1 MTKFVTFLVS
11 ASVCL
16 IAFSCTDEM
25 DEFQRTEIKTRELQ
39 SYLDEIG
46 KFPFENIIPETE
58 TELSRTDEPARYMR
72 NPDVNTGSGG
82 WGYYILSHRSKN
94 KQSKT
99 IIDNIPP
106 ADVAGVIWPGALVQ
120 GRSVRDGKPALIPI
134 YDKRKPGRISLN
146 VVSGD
151 SICFWRDIDTFS
163 ASDVTQTM
171 NDILAPYTAGFPAN
185 TNFSHHIVHSKEEM
199 AYYLNMDT
207 GTFDATTKGDFSGIG
222 WEKQTSKVMVKL
234 RQTFFTMVYDQPNLR
249 DVFTNDITVEELQRY
264 SGSDNP
270 VAYVSSVSYG
280 RYFILL
286 YESDCTESLLNAAVG
301 DAYEEP
307 QTRATE
313 PVSAL
318 ARNVFS
324 RVKVVMTQIGG
335 NPEQGLAAITGDPE
349 KIREFIVKGAV
360 FSRDNVGEIMDYRVN
375 YLCNNQT
382 LPVYRHMDTTYDVVE
397 YFEEPK
403 INDVTITIRSI
414 RNLPL
419 VQTGGNGHVSKKSH
433 FTCYPLRVTVYD
445 ERNNA
450 VKRLPEFDPGLS
462 IITSCGVRTQRYY
475 NHAFNLGVLGEN
487 TKYKIVME
495 SSVFFYNR
503 RTWSKNDKNSRSTW
517 ESRTYPLRVE
527 FRYNVQ
533 TQRWEARYGS
543 ASTPAAFG
551 DISLYDNLCWCNL
564 QFHIDFDFCA
574 NHIYY

>member
-163 ASDVTQTM
+163 ASDVTQAM

-207 GTFDATTKGDFSGIG
+207 GTFDATTKGVFSGIG
-222 WEKQTSKVMVKL
+222 WEKQTSKVMRL
-234 RQTFFTMVYDQPNLR
+234 
-249 DVFTNDITVEELQRY
+249 
-264 SGSDNP
+264 
-270 VAYVSSVSYG
+270 SSRWSTINRIFGMYLPT
-280 RYFILL
+280 I
-286 YESDCTESLLNAAVG
+286 SLLKNCNDTAG
-301 DAYEEP
+301 
-307 QTRATE
+307 
-313 PVSAL
+313 
-318 ARNVFS
+318 
-324 RVKVVMTQIGG
+324 
-335 NPEQGLAAITGDPE
+335 AI
-349 KIREFIVKGAV
+349 
-360 FSRDNVGEIMDYRVN
+360 
-375 YLCNNQT
+375 
-382 LPVYRHMDTTYDVVE
+382 
-397 YFEEPK
+397 
-403 INDVTITIRSI
+403 IRSLMCH
-414 RNLPL
+414 RFP
-419 VQTGGNGHVSKKSH
+419 TGGILFCSTSRIVR
-433 FTCYPLRVTVYD
+433 RV
-445 ERNNA
+445 
-450 VKRLPEFDPGLS
+450 F
-462 IITSCGVRTQRYY
+462 
-475 NHAFNLGVLGEN
+475 
-487 TKYKIVME
+487 
-495 SSVFFYNR
+495 
-503 RTWSKNDKNSRSTW
+503 
-517 ESRTYPLRVE
+517 
-527 FRYNVQ
+527 
-533 TQRWEARYGS
+533 
-543 ASTPAAFG
+543 
-551 DISLYDNLCWCNL
+551 
-564 QFHIDFDFCA
+564 
-574 NHIYY
+574 